1 METINTEKQIIIK
14 THLDGEKAI
23 KALDCLATLDPSLLK
38 GFFNAIDT
46 GIEIFHINSY
56 QTSARGASDI

>member
-1 METINTEKQIIIK
+1 MQTINTEKPIIIK

-23 KALDCLATLDPSLLK
+23 KALDCLATLEPSLLK

-46 GIEIFHINSY
+46 GIEIFRINSY
-56 QTSARGASDI
+56 